1 MSAGISGPNVVD
13 ICICLSSYNDNYY
26 FYYTLK
32 KGYVT
37 TIYHYQIISVNF
49 KLNVTLK
56 KKTHTTHREVK
67 YPFLQQ
73 NTSKQANPPSK
84 KKKYTT
90 IFS

>member
-1 MSAGISGPNVVD
+1 MSASISGPNVVD

-26 FYYTLK
+26 FYYKLK
-32 KGYVT
+32 KGYYVT

-49 KLNVTLK
+49 KLNVTK

-67 YPFLQQ
+67 YLQQ

-84 KKKYTT
+84 KKKKYHH
-90 IFS
+90 F